1 MLYSISSYDKVQ
13 NHSKNHGKRCY
24 YAPVAVTRRADKTS
38 QDRVKGI
45 LKAELARRHLTYK
58 DLAERLRA
66 IGIEGNDRNISNKL
80 ARGTFTAA
88 FFIQCMDAI
97 GCRTIHLDTDD

>member
-1 MLYSISSYDKVQ
+1 MV
-13 NHSKNHGKRCY
+13 
-24 YAPVAVTRRADKTS
+24 VRRADKRS

-66 IGIEGNDRNISNKL
+66 MGVQGNDRNISNKL

-88 FFIQCMDAI
+88 FFFQVMDAI
-97 GCRTIHLDTDD
+97 GCRTIHLDDRD

>member
-1 MLYSISSYDKVQ
+1 MPAKPPPDKQ
-13 NHSKNHGKRCY
+13 
-24 YAPVAVTRRADKTS
+24 A
-38 QDRVKGI
+38 QDRAKGI

-66 IGIEGNDRNISNKL
+66 AGVHDTDRNISNKL
-80 ARGTFTAA
+80 SRGAFTAA

-97 GCRTIHLDTDD
+97 GCRTIHLDA